1 MDERGLERAV
11 PLFVF
16 AHNNELTIADFLASL
31 AAALTKNPVLASEA
45 VVYVLANGCRDR
57 TVAVAKQA
65 ISELPLA
72 TKAHVEEIERG
83 GKANAWNHAAHTV
96 LPRHSTAD
104 VAIFLDSDVDLSE
117 TDLGAL
123 VALLRERPNVL
134 ATTSKPSKRPIP
146 FQLGKLVPYL
156 SSRSSSG
163 HKNGVICGQLYAMRV
178 DWAQRIW
185 MPRGLLVEDGF
196 LAGCLRT
203 RFFSGEPDDGLIVA
217 HPSTYHYF
225 EVEQSLGGAIR
236 HEERTE
242 LGSHMNFVAY
252 PLLWETEDAEAFL
265 KAHYDA
271 DPDWL
276 VRRFEHELSSRGR
289 GVFRWNRCL
298 ASFRELKLDAKLPI
312 RGVMACLR
320 ALQRGIALERA
331 YRRATAGDLRW

>member
-1 MDERGLERAV
+1 MDEPGLERVV

-16 AHNNELTIADFLASL
+16 AHNNEQTIADFLGSL
-31 AAALTKNPVLASEA
+31 AAALGRSPTLEREA
-45 VVYVLANGCRDR
+45 IVYVLANGCRDR
-57 TVAVAKQA
+57 TVAVAEEA
-65 ISELPLA
+65 ISRLPLS

-83 GKANAWNHAAHTV
+83 GKANAWHHAAHAV
-96 LPRHSTAD
+96 LPRHPTAD

-123 VALLRERPNVL
+123 VALLRERPSVL

-146 FQLGKLVPYL
+146 FQLGRLAAYL

-163 HKNGVICGQLYAMRV
+163 HKNGVICGQLYAMRA
-178 DWAQRIW
+178 DWAARIW

-217 HPSTYHYF
+217 HPTARHYF
-225 EVEQSLGGAIR
+225 EVEQSLAGAIR

-252 PLLWETEDAEAFL
+252 PLLWETDDAEAFL
-265 KAHYDA
+265 KEHYDR

-276 VRRFEHELSSRGR
+276 VRRFESELSTRGR
-289 GVFRWNRCL
+289 GVFRWNRIL
-298 ASFRELKLDAKLPI
+298 ASFRELKLDGKLPI